1 MDEELLTT
9 KEFAD
14 LYGVSDRTVRR
25 WIENGQ
31 ILAVSIGRGY
41 KIPADEVPPSYEE
54 TPSEDGNPSAPDFEP
69 YEPLFVPEL
78 PEPDEDNTGQV
89 DILDPDAFPGEDLR
103 RIFTTVEDAEDYAS
117 DIPVPT
123 QVFQRDND
131 LLFQVVVMYP

>member
-9 KEFAD
+9 KEYAD

-31 ILAVSIGRGY
+31 ILAVTIGRGY
-41 KIPADEVPPSYEE
+41 KIPADEVPPNSEE
-54 TPSEDGNPSAPDFEP
+54 EQTEDGNPSAPDFEP
-69 YEPLFVPEL
+69 YEPVFIPEE
-78 PEPDEDNTGQV
+78 PDPDEDDFGQV
-89 DILDPDAFPGEDLR
+89 EILNPDAFPGEDLR
-103 RIFTTVEDAEDYAS
+103 RLFTTVADAEDYAS

-123 QVFQRDND
+123 QVFQREND